1 MGSWIDPMRQK
12 ILIAPHLPEN
22 IVLFR
27 SLEARR
33 TAMHGRP
40 PAPAGGKRH
49 VARGR
54 GLKLEQKLWL
64 AFAAITHAVSARL
77 PATHTP
83 G

>member
-33 TAMHGRP
+33 IAMQGRP
-40 PAPAGGKRH
+40 PAPRRRQEAWG
-49 VARGR
+49 
-54 GLKLEQKLWL
+54 
-64 AFAAITHAVSARL
+64 
-77 PATHTP
+77 ATSDL
-83 G
+83 GQIRAQCGY